1 MSGAEV
7 SAGRRTAT
15 LGEHT
20 VAYLREAGL
29 SEGDIA
35 AFSGKPA
42 MAAQR

>member
-20 VAYLREAGL
+20 VAYLREAGM
-29 SEGDIA
+29 SETEIA
-35 AFSGKPA
+35 AFASKPV